1 MNKRLRVILNILT
14 VAAAIV
20 FAVTIIMLIDSI
32 RYAGREVEDPAETYA
47 GVFEYE
53 LSHRA
58 YGEIMGQYYVRR
70 MKSMT
75 APAGYEDLYRVAE
88 YAHAAFMTKVC
99 DEKGDTA
106 KANRYREK
114 AAALRNELGAYEY
127 TADEVDKKIGKAE
140 NKTDGKSE
148 SERRSLAGR
157 MAGKYSYHAGGENGE
172 NEYYTMDVVNFGD
185 NLYAFCGRAFP
196 DGDDSFG
203 TYSFWATEFVP
214 YDAKEISSAD
224 GDSVKVN
231 ELNFSVMSNA
241 GKYWDSGHTGT
252 ITLTDDGLVFA
263 GFDHDG
269 FLVPDNDDSR
279 LFLKD
284 DRAED
289 AFKYLKH
296 RKRGGDE
303 DIQGFWVAR
312 DGDSDLYIEFSVTNM
327 YIYSKDPDSEVF
339 FAAGGCDFREGGF
352 DFAGNFIENGG
363 MPFEFAADYKIEG
376 DSLKLAIKGDDVPDR
391 MLREATFERISEE
404 DIHVTTMD
412 EIVFDEDSFGAFGQM
427 ENEPFYGV

>member
-1 MNKRLRVILNILT
+1 MNDTKSILEQLQNGALTVDEAMLRLKLAPFEDLGYAKVDHHRALRQGAAEVIYGEGKTVEHIAGILT
-14 VAAAIV
+14 AMRSSGDKPVL
-20 FAVTIIMLIDSI
+20 VT
-32 RYAGREVEDPAETYA
+32 R
-47 GVFEYE
+47 
-53 LSHRA
+53 LSA
-58 YGEIMGQYYVRR
+58 
-70 MKSMT
+70 
-75 APAGYEDLYRVAE
+75 
-88 YAHAAFMTKVC
+88 
-99 DEKGDTA
+99 
-106 KANRYREK
+106 EK

-140 NKTDGKSE
+140 KKTDGKSE

-339 FAAGGCDFREGGF
+339 YAAGGCDFREGGF

-363 MPFEFAADYKIEG
+363 MPFEFTADYKVEG

-391 MLREATFERISEE
+391 MPKEATFERISEE